1 MDITQLSD
9 QPLTELIIE
18 WQHGNKTAYNELF
31 SLCYQQFRQ
40 EVRKQIQL
48 QKLRKEQDDD
58 SQLTLCIE
66 STTSI
71 IHDAYLKLEK
81 PEFGSVEDRKQL
93 FLLIAKVVR
102 SIMID
107 QYRKIDAKKRSPAP
121 HLTRAL
127 DAPNEG
133 EIYKKLEQADA
144 SLSKE
149 RKRSA
154 EILKLSF
161 YAALSNQEIAEIYN
175 ISLRS
180 VQNELKFAKAWYQQ
194 KLCG

>member
-40 EVRKQIQL
+40 EVRKQNQL
-48 QKLRKEQDDD
+48 QKLRQQQD
-58 SQLTLCIE
+58 QNCPLTLCIE

-81 PEFGSVEDRKQL
+81 QHYGSVEDRKQL
-93 FLLIAKVVR
+93 LLLIAKVVR

-107 QYRKIDAKKRSPAP
+107 QYRKIDTQKRTP
-121 HLTRAL
+121 HSELPIASVTQ
-127 DAPNEG
+127 NEG
-133 EIYKKLEQADA
+133 EIYKSLEQADA
-144 SLSKE
+144 SLTIE

-154 EILKLSF
+154 EILRLSF
-161 YAALSNQEIAEIYN
+161 YVALSNQEIAKIYN
-175 ISLRS
+175 ISLRT